1 MGDMTGSADEEGG
14 DQKAVQLA
22 TAASSVLNAKAG
34 KSSGNDSSAASE
46 RAAVSKKIYSNN
58 KNKTNLFVLTTWLFF
73 TICVEKRSWKKVP
86 ATWSNRKCLQNQPGS
101 QNCEPLHLRQP

>member
-1 MGDMTGSADEEGG
+1 MSIDYDKVMGDMTGSADEEGG

-46 RAAVSKKIYSNN
+46 RAAVSKYS
-58 KNKTNLFVLTTWLFF
+58 L
-73 TICVEKRSWKKVP
+73 RH
-86 ATWSNRKCLQNQPGS
+86 RKCGVRCYMHSYLARSGF
-101 QNCEPLHLRQP
+101 

>member
-1 MGDMTGSADEEGG
+1 MIFFLQVLEPVSIDYDKVMGDMTGSADEEGG

-46 RAAVSKKIYSNN
+46 RAAVSKKMYRNNSNFICAHN
-58 KNKTNLFVLTTWLFF
+58 MCVLYN
-73 TICVEKRSWKKVP
+73 ICRKKALEKSTSYLESP
-86 ATWSNRKCLQNQPGS
+86 
-101 QNCEPLHLRQP
+101 

>member
-46 RAAVSKKIYSNN
+46 RAAVSKNIYSNN
-58 KNKTNLFVLTTWLFF
+58 KNKTSLFVLTTWLFF
-73 TICVEKRSWKKVP
+73 LQYVSKKD
-86 ATWSNRKCLQNQPGS
+86 ARKKYQLPGVTVS
-101 QNCEPLHLRQP
+101 ACRTGLVFRTASPYI